1 MNNPYTLCRIQ
12 GLSYLK
18 ETSIFY
24 VFQYINKHW
33 FMPLNKHR
41 KETQHSWR
49 KGGFRV
55 RKVLLFFSQVT
66 FLDSQFFIY
75 KTGLITISTTTT
87 VTILSIVIILTHNP
101 QQCYDMLGV
110 TYLPHITDA
119 DWSPVKTLYQNCL
132 FSLDFGHSTLSS
144 LEPYSGLFL
153 NHCII

>member
-1 MNNPYTLCRIQ
+1 
-12 GLSYLK
+12 
-18 ETSIFY
+18 
-24 VFQYINKHW
+24 
-33 FMPLNKHR
+33 MPLNKHR

-101 QQCYDMLGV
+101 QQRYDMLGV

-119 DWSPVKTLYQNCL
+119 D
-132 FSLDFGHSTLSS
+132 
-144 LEPYSGLFL
+144 
-153 NHCII
+153 